1 VHGGWRAP
9 ESSLHLLTLLGG
21 TADARLGQAVFRHK
35 TRTQPFRKIF
45 LAIVTFQAAILV
57 GATWLWT
64 T

>member
-21 TADARLGQAVFRHK
+21 TADACLGQAVFRHK
-35 TRTQPFRKIF
+35 TRTQPFRRI
-45 LAIVTFQAAILV
+45 LLGIVILQGTILV
-57 GATWLWT
+57 AATWLWT